1 MPETNVRPIY
11 FRRLISNKWY
21 NMKYDIHITVDSK
34 YVRNYG
40 NIPLKLQDAHLTD
53 FDISL
58 LFFRHVN

>member
-1 MPETNVRPIY
+1 
-11 FRRLISNKWY
+11 
-21 NMKYDIHITVDSK
+21 MKYDIHITVDSK